1 MSTVDWIAAGFAA
14 FTALVGL
21 RRGLVGTALSL
32 AGLVAGSIVGA
43 RVAPDFLAGGRASNY
58 GPLIALGGGLAG
70 ALLGQMLAGVAA
82 GFVRGGLRLVPP
94 LRTLDSLGGLF
105 AGAAWGLALVW
116 VAAAVANELPK
127 RSQVRAEVKQSVVV
141 QHLDRLAPPRDVLRL
156 QAQLRTL
163 PVLPG
168 L

>member
-1 MSTVDWIAAGFAA
+1 MRTVDWVALGFAA

-43 RVAPDFLAGGRASNY
+43 RVAPHLLQGGRTSNY

-70 ALLGQMLAGVAA
+70 ALLGQMLAGFAA

-94 LRTLDSLGGLF
+94 LRTLDSLGGLV
-105 AGAAWGLALVW
+105 AGAVWGLALVW
-116 VAAAVANELPK
+116 VAAAVVSELPK
-127 RSQVRAEVKQSVVV
+127 RSHFRQEVAQSQVVR
-141 QHLDRLAPPRDVLRL
+141 HLNRLAPPRDVLRL

-168 L
+168 F